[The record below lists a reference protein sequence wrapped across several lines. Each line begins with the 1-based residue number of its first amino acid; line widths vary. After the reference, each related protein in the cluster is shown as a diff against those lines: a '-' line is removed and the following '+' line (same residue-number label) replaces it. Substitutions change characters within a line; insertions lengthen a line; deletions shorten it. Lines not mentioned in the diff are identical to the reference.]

1 MTREELLDKAL
12 SCNRCGSCRGVS
24 QDTVP
29 DKSFSLQCP
38 SGMTLLGA
46 YEPAGLMYIARG
58 LALGA
63 LNWDKELANF
73 LYSCTLCGYCE
84 DLCSRGYRH
93 TPTINILEELRR
105 MVPDELKPQSLIRMA
120 QSLSTATGHNLDVLK
135 SYGIADP
142 AEDSRIETILF
153 ADKTIMG
160 NTPKLQEIG
169 FLLQKSGRRIGCF
182 INDPLPP
189 VDTALLSAGCSE
201 VLEEC
206 IEDIDT
212 RLEKYGI
219 RQVICYN
226 PESLSVLLRRSN
238 SRVEFIP
245 ITRLYSQM
253 IAKKTHKKLKMP
265 VVTYQ
270 DPCHLGRYAKEYVA
284 PRQVIAGLGLTLKE
298 MWRSGQ
304 NSLCCG
310 AGGGVLFTDHSL
322 AKRYASNR
330 WEEAKAT
337 GARVMVTACPFC
349 NINLGASKPK
359 GFSVVDLTSLMAE
372 AFGYKRKA
380 VAR

>member
-29 DKSFSLQCP
+29 NQSFSLQCP

-63 LNWDKELANF
+63 LKWDKDLVTF

-93 TPTINILEELRR
+93 TPAITILEELRR
-105 MVPDELKPQSLIRMA
+105 MTPVELKPRNLTRLAESLCKTEGHK
-120 QSLSTATGHNLDVLK
+120 LSILK

-142 AEDSRIETILF
+142 DEDSRVDTILF
-153 ADKTIMG
+153 ADRTIIA
-160 NTPKLQEIG
+160 NQNKLQEIG
-169 FLLQKSGRRIGCF
+169 FLLQKSGKKIGCF
-182 INDPLPP
+182 MNEPLPP
-189 VDTALLSAGCSE
+189 VDTALLNAGFSE
-201 VLEEC
+201 GLEEC
-206 IEDIDT
+206 IEEIDT
-212 RLEKYGI
+212 RLDACGI
-219 RQVICYN
+219 KQVICYN
-226 PESLSVLLRRSN
+226 PESLSVLLRHSN
-238 SRVEFIP
+238 SRVEFTP

-253 IAKKTHKKLKMP
+253 IAKKAHKKLKMP
-265 VVTYQ
+265 AVTYQ
-270 DPCHLGRYAKEYVA
+270 DPCHLGRYAKEYVT
-284 PRQVIAGLGLTLKE
+284 PRQVIAGLGLNLKE
-298 MWRSGQ
+298 MWRTKQ

-310 AGGGVLFTDHSL
+310 AGGGVLFTDPSL
-322 AKRYASNR
+322 AKRYAANR

-337 GARVMVTACPFC
+337 GARVMITACPFC
-349 NINLGASKPK
+349 NSNLGASKPK

-372 AFGYKRKA
+372 AYGYKRKA
-380 VAR
+380 VAQ

>member
-63 LNWDKELANF
+63 LNWDKDLVNF

-93 TPTINILEELRR
+93 TPTITILEELRR

-120 QSLSTATGHNLDVLK
+120 QSLSNATGHNLDVLK
-135 SYGIADP
+135 TYGIADP

-160 NTPKLQEIG
+160 NM
-169 FLLQKSGRRIGCF
+169 
-182 INDPLPP
+182 
-189 VDTALLSAGCSE
+189 
-201 VLEEC
+201 EEC

-253 IAKKTHKKLKMP
+253 IAKKAHKRLKMP
-265 VVTYQ
+265 PVTYQ

-284 PRQVIAGLGLTLKE
+284 PRQVIAGLGLTLTE
-298 MWRSGQ
+298 MWRSGH

-310 AGGGVLFTDHSL
+310 AGGGVLFTDASL

>member
-1 MTREELLDKAL
+1 
-12 SCNRCGSCRGVS
+12 
-24 QDTVP
+24 
-29 DKSFSLQCP
+29 
-38 SGMTLLGA
+38 MTLLGA

-63 LNWDKELANF
+63 LNWDKDLVNF

-93 TPTINILEELRR
+93 TPAITILEELRR

-120 QSLSTATGHNLDVLK
+120 QSLSTATGHNLHVLK
-135 SYGIADP
+135 TYGIADP

-253 IAKKTHKKLKMP
+253 ISKKAHKKLKMSP
-265 VVTYQ
+265 VTYQ

-284 PRQVIAGLGLTLKE
+284 PRQVIAGLGLNLKE
-298 MWRSGQ
+298 MWRSGH

-310 AGGGVLFTDHSL
+310 AGGGVLFTDPAL

-330 WEEAKAT
+330 WEEARAT